1 MFLFMMTSSWHVH
14 HLFMIL
20 FTMTNLWHVHDICF
34 FTVTCSWHVHDLFMI
49 LFLMTC
55 SWLVWFIM
63 WWHHSVIGYKLHPAL
78 GPASETLS
86 GVSRRTPAWTTHA
99 SRASLTTT
107 QIWRPAC
114 CHSSRQSSVQVA
126 TTHVPLVTTQGVIWP
141 LSLLRS
147 MAVDNRNVRIL
158 VWCPWGC
165 HRSVAFVCQGLM
177 LVMSSLGISWH
188 LLLIDMMAQ
197 YVLTWHGHESACI
210 LAIFQPL
217 CAEVPSTR
225 ALCKGLRLHLR
236 CIFRAWLTTSAK
248 SATSESW
255 SDLFLGCLLVMD
267 CVTWHDWVYWNYMAQ
282 YCHY

>member
-1 MFLFMMTSSWHVH
+1 M
-14 HLFMIL
+14 
-20 FTMTNLWHVHDICF
+20 
-34 FTVTCSWHVHDLFMI
+34 
-49 LFLMTC
+49 
-55 SWLVWFIM
+55 
-63 WWHHSVIGYKLHPAL
+63 
-78 GPASETLS
+78 
-86 GVSRRTPAWTTHA
+86 
-99 SRASLTTT
+99 
-107 QIWRPAC
+107 
-114 CHSSRQSSVQVA
+114 
-126 TTHVPLVTTQGVIWP
+126 PLVTTQGVIWP

-158 VWCPWGC
+158 VWCSWGC
-165 HRSVAFVCQGLM
+165 HRSVAFVCRGLM

-267 CVTWHDWVYWNYMAQ
+267 CVTWHD
-282 YCHY
+282 